1 MKEDEEIDVDV
12 EETDVDVDE
21 TDVNKTDVNDEA
33 TDVDDKATDIIT
45 VPLAVGSGAKQLRRS
60 QYVGVAVPEN
70 EEELNGSSST
80 FI

>member
-12 EETDVDVDE
+12 EETDVDVKE
-21 TDVNKTDVNDEA
+21 TDIDVEE
-33 TDVDDKATDIIT
+33 TDIMT
-45 VPLAVGSGAKQLRRS
+45 VPLAVGFGAEQLRRS

-80 FI
+80 FM

>member
-12 EETDVDVDE
+12 EEA
-21 TDVNKTDVNDEA
+21 DVNDEA

-45 VPLAVGSGAKQLRRS
+45 VPLAVGFGAKQLRRS
-60 QYVGVAVPEN
+60 QYVGVAVPKN
-70 EEELNGSSST
+70 EEELNGSLST

>member
-12 EETDVDVDE
+12 EETDVD
-21 TDVNKTDVNDEA
+21 DEA
-33 TDVDDKATDIIT
+33 TDIMT
-45 VPLAVGSGAKQLRRS
+45 VPLTVGFGAEQLRRS